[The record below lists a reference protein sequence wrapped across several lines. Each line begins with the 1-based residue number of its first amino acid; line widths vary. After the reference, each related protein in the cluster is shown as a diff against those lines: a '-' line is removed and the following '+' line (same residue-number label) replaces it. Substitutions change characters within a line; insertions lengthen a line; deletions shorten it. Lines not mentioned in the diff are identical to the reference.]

1 MFDCTK
7 LELNE
12 RVDCRVC
19 TVYECGF
26 HSVVAFFSTC
36 YSPAMDCAIQ
46 EKNAIFS
53 RRWKQST
60 FKESYILVCFL
71 SLRAFGFHFSPFFC
85 RSSFSVLQFGWTTYA
100 SLQSASTANYINST
114 RIECEHQLVVCRRW
128 FVSPWNSGAKTH
140 IEKKKN
146 DKANKSS
153 LLIAARPAPGDEY
166 SSCTWFSLYFK
177 VGF

>member
-1 MFDCTK
+1 M
-7 LELNE
+7 N
-12 RVDCRVC
+12 VDSIR
-19 TVYECGF
+19 
-26 HSVVAFFSTC
+26 SSLFFLH
-36 YSPAMDCAIQ
+36 AIH
-46 EKNAIFS
+46 
-53 RRWKQST
+53 RRWIVRFKKKMLFFPVVGNSRPLKNRT
-60 FKESYILVCFL
+60 FSFVSWVCVLLVFIFL
-71 SLRAFGFHFSPFFC
+71 LFC